1 MDTNRIKYFLSLVKT
16 SSVTKAAELHHISPP
31 ALSKAIKVL
40 ASELNEKLIVPDGR
54 GILLT
59 DKARALAPVLQG
71 IIQKLDAVIEQSDI
85 NEAYADNNKPL
96 RIATF
101 EVFSTHFMERVLS
114 GIFRD
119 SPCLLYGMAPGQM
132 EQAVALREADFAL
145 TYIPIPHPD
154 LDHLRVQLVEMGIF
168 GLRGKYDDFS
178 ERETPFVIPITP
190 IEGSPNKVRGLDGW
204 PDDAFPRRVL
214 YKVGMLEAA
223 LGICRRG
230 LAVAYIPKFIA
241 RLHNEI
247 VKSEFHLEEKPLP
260 KKFPVRREYVYL
272 VKRKTDL
279 EDQLAKKFGSAIRT
293 VCRNMP

>member
-16 SSVTKAAELHHISPP
+16 GSVTKAAELHHISPP
-31 ALSKAIKVL
+31 ALSKAMKVL
-40 ASELNEKLIVPDGR
+40 EGELNEKLIVPDGR

-59 DKARALAPVLQG
+59 DKARAIAPLLQD
-71 IIQKLDAVIEQSDI
+71 IIQKLDAVIELSDLSE
-85 NEAYADNNKPL
+85 NHADDNKPL

-101 EVFSTHFMERVLS
+101 EVFSTHFMERALS
-114 GIFRD
+114 SVFKDR
-119 SPCLLYGMAPGQM
+119 SCLLYEMAPGQM
-132 EQAVALREADFAL
+132 EQVVARREADFAI

-168 GLRGKYDDFS
+168 GVKKQFDDFS
-178 ERETPFVIPITP
+178 ERETPFVIPIAP

-204 PDDAFPRRVL
+204 PDDAFPRRVV

-247 VKSEFHLEEKPLP
+247 VKPEFHIEEKTMP
-260 KKFPVRREYVYL
+260 KKFPVRKEYVYL
-272 VKRKTDL
+272 IKRKTDL
-279 EDQLAKKFGSAIRT
+279 EDQLAKQLGSAIRKI
-293 VCRNMP
+293 CGN